1 MTATCGCNRN
11 QETTRGHGFGVQE
24 RRSEFYVERAY
35 LVPVVEVDGPG
46 VAASGNSLSGGEEA
60 VGDRGERPRAGGAGA
75 EADVL
80 SAGAEVPG
88 GHARVRR

>member
-1 MTATCGCNRN
+1 MG
-11 QETTRGHGFGVQE
+11 
-24 RRSEFYVERAY
+24 FYVERAY

-60 VGDRGERPRAGGAGA
+60 VGDRGERPRAGSAGA

>member
-1 MTATCGCNRN
+1 M
-11 QETTRGHGFGVQE
+11 
-24 RRSEFYVERAY
+24 
-35 LVPVVEVDGPG
+35 VEVDGPR
-46 VAASGNSLSGGEEA
+46 VTSSGKSLGGGEEA

-80 SAGAEVPG
+80 RAGAEVPG

>member
-1 MTATCGCNRN
+1 M
-11 QETTRGHGFGVQE
+11 
-24 RRSEFYVERAY
+24 
-35 LVPVVEVDGPG
+35 DGPG
-46 VAASGNSLSGGEEA
+46 VAASWKSLSGGEEA

-80 SAGAEVPG
+80 RAGAEVPG